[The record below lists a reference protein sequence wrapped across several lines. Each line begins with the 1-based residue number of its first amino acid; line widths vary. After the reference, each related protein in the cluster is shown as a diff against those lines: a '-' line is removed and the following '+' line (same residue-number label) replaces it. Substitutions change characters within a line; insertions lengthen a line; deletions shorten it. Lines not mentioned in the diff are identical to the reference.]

1 MPDKIRCY
9 AGLKNA
15 PAFLFYNIPM
25 TMDYETYLSPFTWRY
40 GSQDMRNIW
49 SEVYKRS
56 LWRKLWVT
64 LAEVQAEFGLV
75 LPDQVADLRV
85 HMGMVDVHR
94 SLEIEAQ
101 IHHDLMAELKVFA
114 EQCPLGGGILHLG
127 ATSMDIEDNTDVL
140 RQRESLDLVLIELQ
154 DLLLLF
160 AEKVETWADLP
171 LIAFTHLQPA
181 EPSTLGYRL
190 SGYAQ
195 DLLMDWQTLQVT
207 RKDLRGKG
215 FKGAVGTGA
224 SYAELIGADNLVE
237 FENHLSMRLELPFF
251 PVATQVYPRKQDY
264 LLLCHLA
271 GLGASLH
278 KYAFDLRLLQSS
290 PIGEL
295 NEPFS
300 RQQVGSSAM
309 PFKRNPI
316 HAEKIDSLA
325 RLLAQIPRTAWDNAA
340 NSLLE
345 RTLDDSANRR
355 TLLPEAFLICD
366 ELLLTAKHILGGLQV
381 NEIAIQ
387 RNLEAYAPFAAVE
400 RVLMALVKAGADR
413 QVMHEYLREHSL
425 TAWGAIQSGNPNPL
439 AELVSHD
446 PEITR
451 YLPADELCR
460 LMDITHYLG
469 DAPQRARKMAENIRN
484 TFAS

>member
-1 MPDKIRCY
+1 MRDQGVLRR
-9 AGLKNA
+9 
-15 PAFLFYNIPM
+15 FLFYNIPM
-25 TMDYETYLSPFTWRY
+25 TLNYETYLSPYTWRY
-40 GSQDMRNIW
+40 GSHEMRKIW
-49 SEVYKRS
+49 SEVNKRV

-64 LAEVQAEFGLV
+64 LAEVQAEFGQL
-75 LPDQVADLRV
+75 LPDQVADLRA
-85 HMGMVDVHR
+85 HMDRVDLPR

-101 IHHDLMAELKVFA
+101 IQHDLIAELKAFA

-140 RQRESLDLVLIELQ
+140 RQRESLDLVLSRLR

-190 SGYAQ
+190 ASYAQ
-195 DLLMDWQTLQVT
+195 DLLMDWQSLQT
-207 RKDLRGKG
+207 TKKDLRGKG
-215 FKGAVGTGA
+215 FKGAVGTGS
-224 SYAELIGADNLVE
+224 SYAELMGADNLVE
-237 FENHLSMRLELPFF
+237 FENRLSQRLELPFF
-251 PVATQVYPRKQDY
+251 PVTTQVYPRKQDY
-264 LLLCHLA
+264 WIVSHLA

-278 KYAFDLRLLQSS
+278 KFAFDLRLLQSS

-295 NEPFS
+295 NEPFGK
-300 RQQVGSSAM
+300 QQVGSSAM

-316 HAEKIDSLA
+316 NAEKIDSLA
-325 RLLAQIPRTAWDNAA
+325 RLLAQMPRTAWDNAA

-366 ELLLTAKHILGGLQV
+366 ELLLTARRIVDGLQV
-381 NEIAIQ
+381 NESAIQ
-387 RNLEAYAPFAAVE
+387 RNLQAYAPFAAVE
-400 RVLMALVKAGADR
+400 RVLMALVKTGADR
-413 QVMHEYLREHSL
+413 QVMHEHLRELSM
-425 TAWGAIQSGNPNPL
+425 TAWDAMRSGNPNPL
-439 AELVSHD
+439 SELISND

-451 YLPADELCR
+451 FLSAEELFQ
-460 LMDITHYLG
+460 LMDVTHYLG
-469 DAPQRARKMAENIRN
+469 DAPQRARQLAETIRD
-484 TFAS
+484 TLSS